1 MIQSNNS
8 GNKIKENKYKI
19 LRMSLLLGNGEAR
32 EETIKNFEDASREI
46 DAMNDEIYAK
56 DLEGKFYDTN
66 KLEEEEKKLEVLVDC
81 IGGRVEQR
89 MSLLDDFLNVTG
101 YELTNLPEI
110 KYSDKLEE
118 YKNRLYYIKEYLDNK
133 QKIEKLTKEVDSL
146 ENELNSAY
154 VSKAKAEERNKKEEE
169 EISNRFNIIIKR
181 NEEFKEINEENA
193 EYKLSEIKKETEENK
208 KSLEI
213 FQNSYATLEQAGIS
227 GEEREEYL
235 SYVNGAKKV
244 YYSNKEL
251 EYLVRLFIIFN
262 EKKFDYNQ
270 IISKRNTIRDILSE
284 RLTIRETLKAEKEDC
299 LYNIY
304 SILDRQ
310 YKEINEQK
318 ENIDRIEK
326 LNSEIEERKELAAEL
341 EKDNQ
346 KVEILSLLK
355 EFGIIDTYET
365 EDLEENDYTEDNE
378 DISID
383 NQFQESSYI
392 NDNIEAD
399 ENDEQEEIETNIE
412 SEELRDSKPEIDST
426 IEINNSEEPT
436 KEIEEPKEE
445 IENISD
451 SNDNVEELNVEDNQV
466 VSVNDVEKINIQ
478 EAIEKS
484 NSVMRRVGEM
494 LGVKIETPIE
504 KTDASNVEAKEDNI
518 DPQPISDNKEES
530 ITESNNDTETPDI
543 AISTEENNNTTPEEN
558 NTIEDNTSNL
568 FFDKT
573 DDNITAQDTTSESIE
588 ISEQIPQPQPVEQ
601 KEESE
606 PADFD
611 ITSNIFLNNNFDAD
625 PETNIENTVNQQ
637 PTTSEQSQ
645 PQTPSENPLFNNE
658 LANKTLDDVMAS
670 NQNIDENKNDDFWF
684 SQEETPLDLNSLPDI
699 NSSPEPKENQ
709 EKTFFGNGEAQTLD
723 FPNLGEQLPTEKEV
737 E

>member
-193 EYKLSEIKKETEENK
+193 EYKLSEIKKETEESK